1 MALTLDYINLIVHS
15 DASITDMVSFH
26 GDLRDVEASLF
37 GILYPVIHSYKQL
50 PIGGGAFIPGIIFLN
65 GWSLEFP
72 AGNFEVKGGQIDVT
86 INPVDD
92 CYVKVTQAGAYA
104 VTSIGSTGLTPAD
117 ISAVTDAVWERII
130 EGGYSAEEMLKI
142 SGAVLAG
149 KVSGAGTGTEVFKGV
164 DGVTDRITST
174 VDDDG
179 NRTEVVINVS

>member
-26 GDLRDVEASLF
+26 GDLRDVEASMF

-86 INPVDD
+86 INPVED

-117 ISAVTDAVWERII
+117 ISAVADAVRI
-130 EGGYSAEEMLKI
+130 E
-142 SGAVLAG
+142 LATELAHLDAN
-149 KVSGAGTGTEVFKGV
+149 VSGVPTDTENAAAVWSYE
-164 DGVTDRITST
+164 R
-174 VDDDG
+174 
-179 NRTEVVINVS
+179 